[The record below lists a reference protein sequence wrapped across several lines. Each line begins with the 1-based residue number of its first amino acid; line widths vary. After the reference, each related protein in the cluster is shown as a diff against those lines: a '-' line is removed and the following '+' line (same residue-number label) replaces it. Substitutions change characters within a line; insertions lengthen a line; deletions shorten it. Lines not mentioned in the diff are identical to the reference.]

1 MFFLCRWSV
10 LSSEM
15 WLILAGLFIVAALYS
30 SVGHGGGSGYLAI
43 LSLTSYGSAEAVW
56 LKQYAWSLN
65 LIVAGLAFWHYYKA
79 GHHDWSRSLPFIVAS
94 VPLAALGGYMSV
106 GGDVYDLLLSAAL
119 VVAAWRLFVGKWESG
134 GVELPEKS
142 KAVAVGGGI
151 GLASGVVGIGGGIF
165 LSPVMMLN
173 NWATAKQTAATAA
186 LFIWLNSL
194 AGLIG
199 SGLSGQVGLDL
210 DLLGSFGVVV
220 MLGGVLGSRY
230 GSKISSQN
238 GIRGLLVLVLCAAAA
253 RRLLSVMGI

>member
-1 MFFLCRWSV
+1 
-10 LSSEM
+10 M

-134 GVELPEKS
+134 RVELPEKS

>member
-1 MFFLCRWSV
+1 MFFLCRWTV
-10 LSSEM
+10 LSGEM

-43 LSLTSYGSAEAVW
+43 LSLTSYGSAESAW

-65 LIVAGLAFWHYYKA
+65 LIVAGLAFWHYHKA
-79 GHHDWSRSLPFIVAS
+79 GHHEWSLTMPFVVAS

-106 GGDVYDLLLSAAL
+106 GGDVYDLLLSVVL

-134 GVELPEKS
+134 EIVLPKRS
-142 KAVAVGGGI
+142 KAVGVGGGI

-165 LSPVMMLN
+165 LSPVIMVS

-186 LFIWLNSL
+186 LFIWMNSL
-194 AGLIG
+194 AGLVG
-199 SGLSGQVGLDL
+199 VGVSGQIDLDL
-210 DLLGSFGVVV
+210 DLLGSLGGAV
-220 MLGGVLGSRY
+220 MLGGLLGSRY
-230 GSKISSQN
+230 GSEVSSQN

-253 RRLLSVMGI
+253 RRLFGVMGI

>member
-1 MFFLCRWSV
+1 
-10 LSSEM
+10 M

-65 LIVAGLAFWHYYKA
+65 LIVAGLAFWHYYRA
-79 GHHDWSRSLPFIVAS
+79 GHHDWNRALPFIVAS
-94 VPLAALGGYMSV
+94 IPLAALGGYMSV
-106 GGDVYDLLLSAAL
+106 GGNIYDLLLSVAL
-119 VVAAWRLFVGKWESG
+119 VMAAWRLFVGKWETG
-134 GVELPEKS
+134 QVELPGRT
-142 KAVAVGGGI
+142 KAVAVGGSI

-199 SGLSGQVGLDL
+199 VGLSGQINLDI
-210 DLLGSFGVVV
+210 DLLGSFGVAV
-220 MLGGVLGSRY
+220 MLGGMLGSRY
-230 GSKISSQN
+230 GSEVSSQN

-253 RRLLSVMGI
+253 RRLFSVMGV

>member
-56 LKQYAWSLN
+56 LKQYAWLLN
-65 LIVAGLAFWHYYKA
+65 LIVAGLAFWHYYRA
-79 GHHDWSRSLPFIVAS
+79 GHHDWNRALPFIVVSA
-94 VPLAALGGYMSV
+94 PLAALGGYMSV
-106 GGDVYDLLLSAAL
+106 GGNIYDLLLSVAL
-119 VVAAWRLFVGKWESG
+119 VVAAWRLFVGKWETG
-134 GVELPEKS
+134 QVELPGRS

-186 LFIWLNSL
+186 LFIWFNSL
-194 AGLIG
+194 AGLVG
-199 SGLSGQVGLDL
+199 VGLSGQIDLEIGLF
-210 DLLGSFGVVV
+210 GSFGVAV

-230 GSKISSQN
+230 GSDVSSQN
-238 GIRGLLVLVLCAAAA
+238 GIRVLLVLVLCAAAV
-253 RRLLSVMGI
+253 RRLLGVMGI

>member
-10 LSSEM
+10 VSSEM

-65 LIVAGLAFWHYYKA
+65 LIVAGLAFWHYYRA
-79 GHHDWSRSLPFIVAS
+79 GHHDWNRALPFIVAS
-94 VPLAALGGYMSV
+94 IPLAALGGYMSV
-106 GGDVYDLLLSAAL
+106 GGNIYDLLLSVAL
-119 VVAAWRLFVGKWESG
+119 VMAAWRLFVGKWETG
-134 GVELPEKS
+134 QVELPGRT
-142 KAVAVGGGI
+142 KAVAVGGSI

-194 AGLIG
+194 AGLVG
-199 SGLSGQVGLDL
+199 VGLSGQINLDI
-210 DLLGSFGVVV
+210 DLLGSFGVAV

-230 GSKISSQN
+230 GSAVSSQN

-253 RRLLSVMGI
+253 RRLFSVMGV

>member
-10 LSSEM
+10 VSSEM

-79 GHHDWSRSLPFIVAS
+79 GHHNWNLSLPFIVAS

-106 GGDVYDLLLSAAL
+106 GGDAYDLLLCAAL
-119 VVAAWRLFVGKWESG
+119 VIAAWRLFEGKQE
-134 GVELPEKS
+134 VDEIMTPELP
-142 KAVAVGGGI
+142 KAAAVGGGI
-151 GLASGVVGIGGGIF
+151 GFASGVIGIGGGIF
-165 LSPVMMLN
+165 LSPVIMLS
-173 NWATAKQTAATAA
+173 NWATAKQAAATAA
-186 LFIWLNSL
+186 LFIWMNSL

-199 SGLSGQVGLDL
+199 SGVSGQIGLDF
-210 DLLGSFGVVV
+210 DLQ
-220 MLGGVLGSRY
+220 
-230 GSKISSQN
+230 KIKKDQDQ
-238 GIRGLLVLVLCAAAA
+238 
-253 RRLLSVMGI
+253 

>member
-1 MFFLCRWSV
+1 
-10 LSSEM
+10 M
-15 WLILAGLFIVAALYS
+15 WLILAGLFFVAALYS

-79 GHHDWSRSLPFIVAS
+79 GHHDWNRSLPFIVAS

-106 GGDVYDLLLSAAL
+106 GGNVYDLLLSVVL
-119 VVAAWRLFVGKWESG
+119 VVAAWRLFVGKWEAEQ
-134 GVELPEKS
+134 VELPGRT
-142 KAVAVGGGI
+142 KAVAVGGSI

-194 AGLIG
+194 AGLVG
-199 SGLSGQVGLDL
+199 VGLSGRVGLDL

-253 RRLLSVMGI
+253 HRLLGVMGI

>member
-1 MFFLCRWSV
+1 VFFLCRWSV

>member
-10 LSSEM
+10 VSSEM

-65 LIVAGLAFWHYYKA
+65 LIVAGLAFWHYYRA
-79 GHHDWSRSLPFIVAS
+79 GHHDWNRALPFIVAS
-94 VPLAALGGYMSV
+94 IPLAALGGYMSV
-106 GGDVYDLLLSAAL
+106 GGNIYDLLLSVAL
-119 VVAAWRLFVGKWESG
+119 VMAAWRLFVGKWETG
-134 GVELPEKS
+134 QVELPGRT
-142 KAVAVGGGI
+142 KAVAVGGSI

-199 SGLSGQVGLDL
+199 VGLSGQINLDI
-210 DLLGSFGVVV
+210 DLLGSFGIAV
-220 MLGGVLGSRY
+220 MLGGMLGSRY
-230 GSKISSQN
+230 GSEVSSQN

-253 RRLLSVMGI
+253 RRLFSVMGV

>member
-10 LSSEM
+10 VSSEM

-65 LIVAGLAFWHYYKA
+65 LIVAGLAFWHYYRA
-79 GHHDWSRSLPFIVAS
+79 GHHDWNRALPFIVAS
-94 VPLAALGGYMSV
+94 IPLAALGGYMSV
-106 GGDVYDLLLSAAL
+106 GGNIYDLLLSVAL
-119 VVAAWRLFVGKWESG
+119 VMAAWRLFVGKWETG
-134 GVELPEKS
+134 QVELPGRT
-142 KAVAVGGGI
+142 KAVAVGGSI

-194 AGLIG
+194 AGLVG
-199 SGLSGQVGLDL
+199 VGLSGQINLDI
-210 DLLGSFGVVV
+210 DLLGSFGVAV

-230 GSKISSQN
+230 GSAVSSQN

-253 RRLLSVMGI
+253 RRLFGVMGV

>member
-1 MFFLCRWSV
+1 
-10 LSSEM
+10 M

-65 LIVAGLAFWHYYKA
+65 LIVAGLAFWHYYRA
-79 GHHDWSRSLPFIVAS
+79 GHHDWNRALPFIVAS
-94 VPLAALGGYMSV
+94 IPLAALGGYMSV
-106 GGDVYDLLLSAAL
+106 GGNIYDLLLSVAL
-119 VVAAWRLFVGKWESG
+119 VMAAWRLFVGKWETG
-134 GVELPEKS
+134 QVELPGRT
-142 KAVAVGGGI
+142 KAVAVGGSI

-194 AGLIG
+194 AGLVG
-199 SGLSGQVGLDL
+199 VGLSGRVDLDL

-253 RRLLSVMGI
+253 RRLLGVMGI

>member
-1 MFFLCRWSV
+1 VFFLCRWSV

-15 WLILAGLFIVAALYS
+15 LLIMAGLFIVAALYS

-65 LIVAGLAFWHYYKA
+65 LIVAGLAFWYYYKA
-79 GHHDWSRSLPFIVAS
+79 GHHDWGRSLPFIVAS

-106 GGDVYDLLLSAAL
+106 GGDVYDLLLSVAL
-119 VVAAWRLFVGKWESG
+119 VMAAWRLFVGKWESRE
-134 GVELPEKS
+134 VELPERS
-142 KAVAVGGGI
+142 KAVAVGGSI

-194 AGLIG
+194 AGLVG
-199 SGLSGQVGLDL
+199 SGLSSQVDLDL

-220 MLGGVLGSRY
+220 MLGGMLGSRY

-253 RRLLSVMGI
+253 RRLLSVIGI